1 MFSYLFFWID
11 SSSVTKGDQSCFPIA
26 EIAWPSKEFSSSKSP
41 YRSIRSSLL
50 GTLAP
55 ETRDVVPSSP
65 FFVYRFDF
73 FNSNESII
81 QESVRWFGDCLVK
94 TVSEFN
100 NNILNGQYGVGFV
113 DSWFHIGEKYSIHEV
128 HRHPNC
134 SWCGIFYVDPGD
146 INGGGSTM
154 FLSPININ
162 FKDISSNSMDGSI
175 GVAPEA
181 GKLIL
186 FPSYLQHYQSLYT
199 GDQKRIVVGFNMK
212 ILDRV

>member
-1 MFSYLFFWID
+1 MEIHQCFTTLLVFDKNEGIVQGLKEHILNTEPQGID
-11 SSSVTKGDQSCFPIA
+11 SNIA
-26 EIAWPSKEFSSSKSP
+26 GEIKHNLKES
-41 YRSIRSSLL
+41 
-50 GTLAP
+50 
-55 ETRDVVPSSP
+55 E
-65 FFVYRFDF
+65 FDF
-73 FNSNESII
+73 FSSNDIAVRTSVDYFTECLKQTVNQQL
-81 QESVRWFGDCLVK
+81 QENCNY
-94 TVSEFN
+94 E
-100 NNILNGQYGVGFV
+100 IEYV

-128 HRHPNC
+128 HKHPNC

-162 FKDISSNSMDGSI
+162 FKDISSNSMDASI

-181 GKLIL
+181 GKLVL